1 MWSDPT
7 PNLHPSPKPKP
18 KPNPNP
24 NQNLNPSPTLNPSPN
39 PTPNQV
45 LNDFMGRVAH
55 APYTAAAASA
65 LGALLAREL
74 ARALAPPRKVICL

>member
-1 MWSDPT
+1 
-7 PNLHPSPKPKP
+7 
-18 KPNPNP
+18 
-24 NQNLNPSPTLNPSPN
+24 
-39 PTPNQV
+39 
-45 LNDFMGRVAH
+45 MGRVAH